1 MSEPMMK
8 LTDVSKYFAKGS
20 ETIRAVDGVS
30 FSVQRG
36 DFVTIQGASGSG
48 KSTLLH
54 LLGGLDWP
62 TRGQVTFNGQEIS
75 RMGDQALSQLRL
87 RHIGFI
93 FQSFN
98 LIADLDVLQN
108 VALPLKY
115 AGVSKPEREQRARS
129 MLAMVGM
136 EHRLGHYPGELS
148 GGEEQRVAVARAL
161 VNQPDL
167 VLADEPTG
175 NLDTSNRDS
184 LLELFASLHKQGQT
198 FVIVTHDR
206 AVAEK
211 AAQQYWMQNGKLFGI
226 K

>member
-1 MSEPMMK
+1 VVENLYQVK
-8 LTDVSKYFAKGS
+8 FLHICAVKAQLT
-20 ETIRAVDGVS
+20 
-30 FSVQRG
+30 
-36 DFVTIQGASGSG
+36 GSG

-75 RMGDQALSQLRL
+75 RMSDRVLSQFRA
-87 RHIGFI
+87 RHVGFV

-115 AGVSKPEREQRARS
+115 AGISKPEREQRARS

-148 GGEEQRVAVARAL
+148 GGEEQRAAVARAL
-161 VNQPDL
+161 ANQPDL

-184 LLELFASLHKQGQT
+184 LLELFAALHKQGQT
-198 FVIVTHDR
+198 FVIVTHDPV
-206 AVAEK
+206 VAAK
-211 AAQQYWMQNGKLFGI
+211 ASTRYWMQNGKLSRVA
-226 K
+226 